1 MAKQEEKL
9 TMDGKVVEALPN
21 TTFRVKL
28 ENDYEV
34 LAYLSGKMRKYYIR
48 VLLGDRVRVELS
60 PYDLTKGRIVYRHR
74 SPSWPDVRGDL
85 HRSRLP
91 DRGRILRARGPRV
104 R

>member
-9 TMDGKVVEALPN
+9 TLDGKVVEALPN

-28 ENDYEV
+28 ENGPEV

-74 SPSWPDVRGDL
+74 NTG
-85 HRSRLP
+85 
-91 DRGRILRARGPRV
+91 GA
-104 R
+104 

>member
-9 TMDGKVVEALPN
+9 TLEGKVIEALPN

-34 LAYLSGKMRKYYIR
+34 LAYLSGRMRKYYIR

-60 PYDLTKGRIVYRHR
+60 PYDLTRGRIVYRHK
-74 SPSWPDVRGDL
+74 
-85 HRSRLP
+85 
-91 DRGRILRARGPRV
+91 GPMGAA
-104 R
+104 

>member
-9 TMDGKVVEALPN
+9 TLEGRVVEALPN

-48 VLLGDRVRVELS
+48 VLLGDQVRVELS
-60 PYDLTKGRIVYRHR
+60 PYDLTRGRIVYRHR
-74 SPSWPDVRGDL
+74 S
-85 HRSRLP
+85 
-91 DRGRILRARGPRV
+91 AAGPT
-104 R
+104 

>member
-1 MAKQEEKL
+1 MPKQEEKL

-28 ENDYEV
+28 ENDYVV
-34 LAYLSGKMRKYYIR
+34 LAYLAGKMRKYYIR

-74 SPSWPDVRGDL
+74 SPV
-85 HRSRLP
+85 
-91 DRGRILRARGPRV
+91 GPT
-104 R
+104 

>member
-1 MAKQEEKL
+1 MTKQEEKL

-28 ENDYEV
+28 ENDYVV
-34 LAYLSGKMRKYYIR
+34 LAYLAGKMRKYYIR

-74 SPSWPDVRGDL
+74 SPV
-85 HRSRLP
+85 
-91 DRGRILRARGPRV
+91 GPT
-104 R
+104 